1 VHFTPPD
8 PYVRFNR
15 CHTAR
20 ATGRGGPVRPNP
32 EWFPAANST
41 PAGSPAP
48 GAGRSGEVA
57 SRFRHGGRCRFND
70 KVGFDSTKHGIKPVG
85 RHPAKGQGRTRFGP
99 LPLEVLQAF
108 ARIWRVAP
116 VHACISLKTRLIKS
130 TRGAL
135 FYLLLDAIHAMN
147 GRAKEPQ

>member
-70 KVGFDSTKHGIKPVG
+70 KVGFDSTKHGIKPVVAIRQRG
-85 RHPAKGQGRTRFGP
+85 KVALDSDRFRWRCSKLLQGSGAWPQFMPA
-99 LPLEVLQAF
+99 
-108 ARIWRVAP
+108 
-116 VHACISLKTRLIKS
+116 SL
-130 TRGAL
+130 
-135 FYLLLDAIHAMN
+135 
-147 GRAKEPQ
+147 